1 MNGTEA
7 SQANGPAQEYLT
19 FTLGYKVVENGRW
32 ASLHGQVQLPKG
44 PIKRAEL
51 MILSGNQQESM
62 FIDNVQLL
70 QK

>member
-1 MNGTEA
+1 
-7 SQANGPAQEYLT
+7 
-19 FTLGYKVVENGRW
+19 KVVENGRW
-32 ASLHGQVQLPKG
+32 ASLRGQVQLPKG